1 MIIVCQTL
9 LKNTKILG
17 IAIFP
22 FIILKDKG
30 LKNNHTLINH
40 EKIHLRQQLEMGII
54 LFYLWYLVEFLYWYI
69 KLGNGEMAYEKIS
82 FEQEAYCNENSSN
95 YLKNRKF
102 WEFLKYLN

>member
-22 FIILKDKG
+22 FIILNDKR

-54 LFYLWYLVEFLYWYI
+54 LFYLWYLAEFLYWYI

-82 FEQEAYCNENSSN
+82 FEQEAYRNENSLN

-102 WEFLKYLN
+102 WEFLKYLS

>member
-22 FIILKDKG
+22 FIILKDKR

-40 EKIHLRQQLEMGII
+40 EKYTFGSSWKWAFI
-54 LFYLWYLVEFLYWYI
+54 LFYLWYLAEFLYWYI
-69 KLGNGEMAYEKIS
+69 KLRNGEMAYEKIS
-82 FEQEAYCNENSSN
+82 FEQEAYCNENSLN

-102 WEFLKYLN
+102 WEFLKYLS

>member
-9 LKNTKILG
+9 LKNTKNFRNCYFSLYY
-17 IAIFP
+17 F
-22 FIILKDKG
+22 KDKG

-54 LFYLWYLVEFLYWYI
+54 LFYLWYLAEFLYWYI
-69 KLGNGEMAYEKIS
+69 KLGNGEIAYEKIS
-82 FEQEAYCNENSSN
+82 FEQEAYRNENSLN

-102 WEFLKYLN
+102 WEFLKYLP

>member
-1 MIIVCQTL
+1 MIIVCQAL

-54 LFYLWYLVEFLYWYI
+54 LFYLWYLAEFLYWYI
-69 KLGNGEMAYEKIS
+69 KLRNGEMAYEKIS
-82 FEQEAYCNENSSN
+82 FEQEAYCNENSLS

-102 WEFLKYLN
+102 WEFLKYLS